1 MVTVRN
7 QPLIGIV
14 MGSRS
19 DWETV
24 QHAAATLD
32 ALAIP
37 FEARIVSA
45 HRTPDLLFE
54 YAGSAQGRGL
64 QLLIAAAG
72 GAAHL
77 PGMMAAKTTLPV
89 VGIPI
94 ESHAL
99 HGIDSLLSIVQMPA
113 GVPVASMAIGRA
125 GAVNA
130 ALFAAS
136 VLAPWHP
143 LIQAR
148 LVRFRE
154 EQSDAAIAEPLP
166 GFSHDGTRRDHDVSS

>member
-54 YAGSAQGRGL
+54 YAGSAQGRVL
-64 QLLIAAAG
+64 QLVIPAAG
-72 GAAHL
+72 GAAPL
-77 PGMMAAKTTLPV
+77 SGMMAA
-89 VGIPI
+89 
-94 ESHAL
+94 
-99 HGIDSLLSIVQMPA
+99 
-113 GVPVASMAIGRA
+113 
-125 GAVNA
+125 
-130 ALFAAS
+130 
-136 VLAPWHP
+136 
-143 LIQAR
+143 
-148 LVRFRE
+148 
-154 EQSDAAIAEPLP
+154 
-166 GFSHDGTRRDHDVSS
+166 